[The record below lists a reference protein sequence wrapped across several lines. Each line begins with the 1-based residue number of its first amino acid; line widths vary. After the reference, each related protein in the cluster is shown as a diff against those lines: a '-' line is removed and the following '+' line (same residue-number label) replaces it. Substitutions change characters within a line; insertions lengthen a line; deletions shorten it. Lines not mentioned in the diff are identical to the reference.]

1 MTCGTGTVCLGDCK
15 LCHGVPATHVWHA
28 LSLSQ
33 QLSAAYYAATTSTW
47 VATDCFAVAEFE
59 AESEEEVSVSVG
71 DEIIVHIE
79 VEGWF
84 QITRVAD
91 HTRGLVPASYVQVS

>member
-1 MTCGTGTVCLGDCK
+1 M
-15 LCHGVPATHVWHA
+15 
-28 LSLSQ
+28 
-33 QLSAAYYAATTSTW
+33 
-47 VATDCFAVAEFE
+47 FAGFE

-71 DEIIVHIE
+71 DEIIVHLE

-91 HTRGLVPASYVQVS
+91 QTRGLVPASYVQVN

>member
-1 MTCGTGTVCLGDCK
+1 MGQELSVWETVN
-15 LCHGVPATHVWHA
+15 
-28 LSLSQ
+28 
-33 QLSAAYYAATTSTW
+33 
-47 VATDCFAVAEFE
+47 FAMVLLLRMCAMPGFDVAEFE

-91 HTRGLVPASYVQVS
+91 QTRGLVPASYVQVNS

>member
-1 MTCGTGTVCLGDCK
+1 M
-15 LCHGVPATHVWHA
+15 
-28 LSLSQ
+28 
-33 QLSAAYYAATTSTW
+33 
-47 VATDCFAVAEFE
+47 
-59 AESEEEVSVSVG
+59 SVG

-91 HTRGLVPASYVQVS
+91 QTRGLVPASYVQVS